1 MGKHP
6 WDIGGD
12 GRAIGDLLDTIKD
25 YAIFLLDRDGYVRTW
40 NTGARAIEGY
50 EPAEIIGQHF
60 SRFFTPQDAQAGR
73 PARLLAA
80 AARDGR
86 VEDEAWRVRKDG
98 ARFWADVIITAL
110 RDDQGELAGFIK
122 ITRDLTE
129 RRAAEESLRRSE
141 ESLAATLYSIGD
153 GVIGTDER
161 GVVTRI
167 NRVAEHL
174 TGWTRSEAIGRPIDE
189 IFNIVNQ
196 RTRAR
201 AANPITRVLQDGM
214 AAAMASHTALVAR
227 DGTERPV
234 ADSGAPIRDATGAMR
249 GAVLVFRDVTEE
261 RLAEE
266 ALRQSE
272 QKLRLMIESVR
283 DYAIYMLDADGHV
296 ASWNPGAER
305 LKGYRAEEI
314 IGSHFSRF
322 YIPED
327 ARAGKPQRELEIA
340 AVQGRCEDE
349 GWHVRKDG
357 SRFWANMVLSAIRDS
372 EGGLVG
378 YTKVTR
384 DMSDR
389 RRAEQQLAR
398 RALQQ
403 AAVAELSL
411 HAVRSRDL
419 QSVLDR
425 AVAIATTTLE
435 TDMSKV
441 LELEPDGGW
450 FRLRAGVGWNEGLV
464 GKTRIPRTPRSLIDA
479 TLRAEAPVVIE
490 DLTALEREP
499 ARFDVPALL
508 RDHGVVSGMAAVIP
522 IPGQERP
529 YGIIGTHARR
539 PMSFSRDDVVFFQ
552 ALANVVATAIGRART
567 EAQLREAEAS
577 AAEQRRRT
585 AEAERAVRERDV
597 FLSVAAH
604 ELRTPLTALQLKLQG
619 LEQMVQRHLAG
630 APVAGRAQ
638 TRFRDALRQ
647 TERLTEL
654 VERLLDVSR
663 IAAGHFEVQLTPFEL
678 GALVQVIV
686 GDLRERARESGTEL
700 RVSVSGDTGGSWD
713 RRRLEQVLLNLL
725 SNAVKYGAGKP
736 VDVVVEGSDDQV
748 TLLVSDQGIGIDAGD
763 RERIFDAFERAAPV
777 EHFAGLGLG
786 LYITRRI
793 VEAHGGRIE
802 VSSVP
807 GQGATF
813 AVTLPRRAG
822 VELAGGVELGGET

>member
-1 MGKHP
+1 MGINP
-6 WDIGGD
+6 WDLGGD
-12 GRAIGDLLDTIKD
+12 GRAVQELLDSIRD
-25 YAIFLLDRDGYVRTW
+25 YAIFLLDRDGHIRTW
-40 NTGARAIEGY
+40 NTGAKAIKGY
-50 EPAEIIGQHF
+50 EPHEIIGHHF
-60 SRFFTPQDAQAGR
+60 SRFFTPDDARAGR

-98 ARFWADVIITAL
+98 SRFWADVIITAL
-110 RDDQGELAGFIK
+110 RNRAGELTGFVK
-122 ITRDLTE
+122 ITRDLSE
-129 RRAAEESLRRSE
+129 RRAAEEALRRSE

-153 GVIGTDER
+153 GVIGTDES
-161 GVVTRI
+161 GLVTRI
-167 NRVAEHL
+167 NPVAEHL
-174 TGWTRSEAIGRPIDE
+174 TGWPRSEAIGQPIDR
-189 IFNIVNQ
+189 IFNIVNEE
-196 RTRAR
+196 TRAR
-201 AANPITRVLQDGM
+201 VENPVARVLRDG
-214 AAAMASHTALVAR
+214 AMAGLAYHTALVAR
-227 DGTERPV
+227 DGTERPI
-234 ADSGAPIRDATGAMR
+234 ADSGAPIRDRVGAMR

-261 RLAEE
+261 RRADE

-283 DYAIYMLDADGHV
+283 DYAIYMLDADGLV
-296 ASWNPGAER
+296 TSWNAGAER
-305 LKGYRAEEI
+305 LEGYRADEI
-314 IGSHFSRF
+314 VGSHFSRV

-327 ARAGKPQRELEIA
+327 VQAGKPQRELETA
-340 AVQGRCEDE
+340 AVQGRYEDE
-349 GWHVRKDG
+349 GWHVGKDG
-357 SRFWANMVLSAIRDS
+357 SRFWANVVLSAIRDS
-372 EGGLVG
+372 EGQLVG
-378 YTKVTR
+378 FTKVTR

-389 RRAEQQLAR
+389 RRAEQQLTR

-403 AAVAELSL
+403 AAVAELGL
-411 HAVRSRDL
+411 HAIRSRDL
-419 QSVLDR
+419 QSVLDG

-441 LELEPDGGW
+441 LELEPDGAW
-450 FRLRAGVGWNEGLV
+450 FRLRAGVGWRAGLV
-464 GKTRIPRTPRSLIDA
+464 GDTRIPRTPRSLIEA
-479 TLRAEAPVVIE
+479 TLHAEDPIVVE
-490 DLTALEREP
+490 DAAALGRM
-499 ARFDVPALL
+499 DVPAFL
-508 RDHGVVSGMAAVIP
+508 REHGVVSGMSAVIP

-539 PMSFSRDDVVFFQ
+539 RMSFSRDDVVFFQ
-552 ALANVVATAIGRART
+552 ALAAVVATAIGRARA

-585 AEAERAVRERDV
+585 AQAEQAVRERDV

-619 LEQMVQRHLAG
+619 LEQMVRRHMIG

-663 IAAGHFEVQLTPFEL
+663 IAAGRFEVQRTPFEL
-678 GALVQVIV
+678 GGLVQVIV
-686 GDLRERARESGTEL
+686 DDLRERASESGTDL
-700 RVSVSGDTGGSWD
+700 RITVSGDTRGSWD

-736 VDVVVEGSDDQV
+736 VDVIVEGCDGEV
-748 TLLVSDQGIGIDAGD
+748 RLLVSDQGIGIADVD

-786 LYITRRI
+786 LYIARRI
-793 VEAHGGRIE
+793 VEAHGGQIE

-813 AVTLPRRAG
+813 AVTLPKLGG
-822 VELAGGVELGGET
+822 VELAGGVELGGDR